1 MLCKITR
8 ILYVLTGFLML
19 VSCNEYQ
26 KVLKNEDTKPK
37 YDLAEKF
44 YNEGDYKRANRL
56 FEQIAPKFVGKPQGE
71 RVQFFLADTYFRI
84 KDYNFAGYQ
93 FERFVK
99 SYPKSEKAAE
109 ASFLGAKSYYLLSP
123 RYSLDQTDTDKALV
137 KLQGF
142 INSYPDS
149 EYLPEANTMAR
160 ELTTKKEKKAFEIA
174 KQFTKLGKS
183 YFLDYNVS
191 AIAALDN
198 FISDNPG
205 SVFRE
210 DAYYYKIQATSVLAF
225 NSTEDKK
232 QERLEDAKA
241 AYETLIR
248 YYPETKYLKEAQEFA
263 ERIEEE
269 LKPYTKQDNATK

>member
-1 MLCKITR
+1 MKRYI
-8 ILYVLTGFLML
+8 FLLLAAAAL

-26 KVLKNEDTKPK
+26 KVLKNEDTKVK
-37 YDLAEKF
+37 YDLAEKY

-56 FEQIAPKFVGKPQGE
+56 FEQIAPRFVGKPQGE
-71 RVQFFLADTYFRI
+71 RVQFFLANTYFQIR
-84 KDYNFAGYQ
+84 DYNFAGYQ
-93 FERFVK
+93 FERFIK
-99 SYPKSEKAAE
+99 SYPKSDKAAE
-109 ASFLGAKSYYLLSP
+109 ASFLGAKSYYKLSP

-142 INSYPDS
+142 INAYPNS
-149 EYLPEANTMAR
+149 EYLPEANAMAK

-174 KQFTKLGKS
+174 RQFTKLGKS

-198 FISDNPG
+198 FISDHPG

-210 DAYYYKIQATSVLAF
+210 DAYYYKIEATSNLAL

-232 QERLEDAKA
+232 QERLEEAMG
-241 AYETLIR
+241 AYQNLMR
-248 YYPETKYLKEAQEFA
+248 YYPETKYAEAARDLADKIEKELN
-263 ERIEEE
+263 I
-269 LKPYTKQDNATK
+269 YTKEQDNPTK

>member
-1 MLCKITR
+1 MFSKLKSTLY
-8 ILYVLTGFLML
+8 ILLGFLIL
-19 VSCNEYQ
+19 VSCSEYQ
-26 KVLKNEDTKPK
+26 KVLKNEDIKPK
-37 YDLAEKF
+37 YDLAEKL
-44 YNEGDYKRANRL
+44 YNEGDFKRANRL
-56 FEQIAPKFVGKPQGE
+56 FEQIAPRYVGKPQGE
-71 RVQFFLADTYFRI
+71 RVQFFLADSYFKI

-99 SYPKSEKAAE
+99 SYPKSDKAGE
-109 ASFLGAKSYYLLSP
+109 ASFLGAKSYYNLSP

-142 INSYPDS
+142 INSYPES
-149 EYLPEANTMAR
+149 EYLPEANAMAR

-198 FISDNPG
+198 FISDHPG

-210 DAYYYKIQATSVLAF
+210 DAFYNKIQATSILAF

-232 QERLEDAKA
+232 KERLEDAKA
-241 AYETLIR
+241 AYETLMR
-248 YYPETKYLKEAQEFA
+248 YYPETKYMKEAQDFA
-263 ERIEEE
+263 KRIEKEM
-269 LKPYTKQDNATK
+269 KPYTEQDNATK